1 MGRTLANGTAS
12 HQTSIQMV
20 DDEGQ
25 QKRRFSDCARKSQLY
40 CSLLQKNTYEEKYVI
55 VLGFASLEQK
65 LLSL

>member
-1 MGRTLANGTAS
+1 
-12 HQTSIQMV
+12 MV